1 MVVPKPERKLRLCGN
16 YKVTINQVLEPD
28 KDALPEDLFTAI
40 TRENKF
46 TKMDLREA
54 YLQME
59 LEEESQKYAT
69 IITHQGLYRY
79 KCLPF
84 RILSAPTLF

>member
-1 MVVPKPERKLRLCGN
+1 MSYSEWATPIIVVPKPERKLRLCGD

-28 KDALPEDLFTAI
+28 KYPLPRPEDLFTAL
-40 TRENKF
+40 TGGNKF
-46 TKMDLREA
+46 TKLDLREA

-69 IITHQGLYRY
+69 FNTHQGLY
-79 KCLPF
+79 
-84 RILSAPTLF
+84 

>member
-1 MVVPKPERKLRLCGN
+1 MSYSEWATPIVVVPKPERKLRLCGD

-28 KDALPEDLFTAI
+28 EYPLPRPEDLFTAL
-40 TRENKF
+40 TGGNKF
-46 TKMDLREA
+46 TKLDLREA

-69 IITHQGLYRY
+69 VNTHQGLY
-79 KCLPF
+79 
-84 RILSAPTLF
+84 